1 MHDDSSFLPFLSFT
15 HAGPSANASQEE
27 ALFDIDVPEQSGATV
42 TDPVVAEIAATLH
55 AADPAGERFASV
67 FRATFD
73 QLYDGQHTGRYC
85 WDQLYKTEKTHF
97 GTLIEINLRREF
109 GDILGDGDL
118 LDYKINGYDV
128 DCKFSQRSGGWML
141 PPEAIGH
148 VILACTANDQAGTW
162 SAGVVRARP
171 EVCRL
176 SVNRDGKTALTPAG
190 VAEIAWLHY
199 DAELPPNVLLRV
211 DPAVVRRIFALPT
224 GQQRVNELFRRIT
237 NRRIGRNTV
246 ATVAEQDDYMKRV
259 RANGGARS
267 TLQAEGI
274 VITGGDYVAHRQI
287 ARELGAAV
295 PQPGEFVSIRVVPAT
310 PGDPGPVCEIEGA
323 LWRCARPGEPV
334 TAPAPT
340 LPSARRPQPRP
351 LPVAMPPE
359 DTLIQLL

>member
-1 MHDDSSFLPFLSFT
+1 MHDDSSFLPLGAAAHVGAPGT
-15 HAGPSANASQEE
+15 HQAD
-27 ALFDIDVPEQSGATV
+27 ALFDLEELGAHPFSTGVP
-42 TDPVVAEIAATLH
+42 DPVVDEIAAALRR
-55 AADPAGERFASV
+55 ADPRGERFAAV

-109 GDILGDGDL
+109 GDVLHDGEL
-118 LDYKINGYDV
+118 LDYKVRGHDV

-148 VILACTANDQAGTW
+148 VILACTASDQAGTW
-162 SAGVVRARP
+162 SVGVVRARP
-171 EVCRL
+171 ETCRL

-190 VAEIAWLHY
+190 VAGIVWLHQ

-211 DPAVVRRIFALPT
+211 DPAVVTGIFAFPT
-224 GQQRVNELFRRIT
+224 GQQRVNELFRRVT

-274 VITGGDYVAHRQI
+274 VITGGDYVAHRAI
-287 ARELGAAV
+287 ARALGAEV
-295 PQPGEFVSIRVVPAT
+295 PQPGEFVSIRVVPALPT
-310 PGDPGPVCEIEGA
+310 DAAPTAEIEGS
-323 LWRCARPGEPV
+323 LWRQARTGEAAV
-334 TAPAPT
+334 TAAPT
-340 LPSARRPQPRP
+340 LPAARRDVAAARLDDLLIP
-351 LPVAMPPE
+351 L
-359 DTLIQLL
+359 L